1 MATTQSLA
9 GVATGSTGTPIQDGG
24 VRAALAEL
32 VVVGLRLINAHIN
45 LFNETEV
52 IEIITHLP
60 SALFILAGVWDWINQ
75 RWLHAGG
82 AVPAPVEPPPV
93 EPPPPPPIME

>member
-1 MATTQSLA
+1 MASTQSVA

-32 VVVGLRLINAHIN
+32 IVVGLRVLNGQVN

-52 IEIITHLP
+52 IEIITHIP

-82 AVPAPVEPPPV
+82 AVPVPVEPPP
-93 EPPPPPPIME
+93 EPPLG